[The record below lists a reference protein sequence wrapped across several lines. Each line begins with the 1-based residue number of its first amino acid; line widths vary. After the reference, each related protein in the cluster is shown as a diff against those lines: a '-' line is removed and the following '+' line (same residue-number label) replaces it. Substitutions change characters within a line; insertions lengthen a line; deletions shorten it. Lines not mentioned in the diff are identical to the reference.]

1 VDEVP
6 RRRTGRPPLDP
17 NDPSVEMTLS
27 LPSKQ
32 YDRLYAL
39 ARSQRVTVPELVRR
53 VITWRLKGGKAP
65 E

>member
-1 VDEVP
+1 
-6 RRRTGRPPLDP
+6 
-17 NDPSVEMTLS
+17 MTLS

-53 VITWRLKGGKAP
+53 VITWRLRAGKAP